1 MKEMGETIFP
11 SYKVGLF
18 LVELPCGTWQALEKD
33 SFVRLTDLPKF
44 VASRNFLTTGTYPT
58 RRWREGDRIPRW

>member
-33 SFVRLTDLPKF
+33 SDVYG
-44 VASRNFLTTGTYPT
+44 VAYMSFSNTSSWQLR
-58 RRWREGDRIPRW
+58 